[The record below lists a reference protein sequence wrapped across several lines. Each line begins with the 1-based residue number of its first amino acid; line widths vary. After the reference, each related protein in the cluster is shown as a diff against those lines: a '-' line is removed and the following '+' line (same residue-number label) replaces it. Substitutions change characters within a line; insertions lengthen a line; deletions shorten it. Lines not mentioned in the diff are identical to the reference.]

1 MRMDD
6 VWSHVNESIINLSL
20 EIIYLLTGER
30 FPPVKSGDKVAIK
43 IPRFHFS
50 KPKRH
55 NMQKI
60 LEVTKKITELLKG
73 EVPIRCQDV
82 TVYFSMEEWEYLEGH
97 KDIHIE
103 DHQTSTDGS
112 SNGNPPERCP
122 RPLYS
127 RDSTQE
133 GHTIPHHHQSGNP
146 CERDIIVKDEIE
158 DVIGFSEGHND
169 LYKDLI
175 VKSSYSGNPP
185 ERCPRP
191 LYSRDSTQVEDLINI
206 NGEIKEEEDVVYVAD
221 DPPPSTEEFVMVTIQ
236 GEDIPTEI
244 SPGCDVVRRTS
255 DGHLSWSPDSK
266 VDVDATQYCPDED
279 LFTENIYPLPQS
291 ADGPPSILMP
301 NDGSALHTDKLF
313 SCSDCGQCFSL
324 KSSLLVHQ
332 RSHKEDGQYSCP
344 LCGKCFVKWYDFD
357 RHQRSHT
364 GEKLHQCL
372 QCGKCFEH
380 RYNLTIHKSS
390 HAADDGLQ
398 ACLLCG
404 KCFLTKSE
412 LAKHERSHM
421 DERSHLEEKPFSCT
435 ECGKCFLRKQD
446 LIRHHR
452 SHTGEKP
459 FLCPECGKCFSQK
472 SHLSRHQRC
481 HTGEKPF
488 SCTVCGQCYPRK
500 SQLLRHQ
507 IYHTGEKPHSCHEC
521 GKGYVSKSDLVVH
534 QRSHTGE
541 KPYECSECGKSFVK
555 KSDLSRHQRSHET
568 IVVYEC

>member
-133 GHTIPHHHQSGNP
+133 GHTIPHHH
-146 CERDIIVKDEIE
+146 
-158 DVIGFSEGHND
+158 
-169 LYKDLI
+169 
-175 VKSSYSGNPP
+175 
-185 ERCPRP
+185 
-191 LYSRDSTQVEDLINI
+191 QVEDLINI